1 MTVQVDIVSAEREIF
16 SGEAE
21 MVFAPAILGEVGI
34 APGHAPMLSRLG
46 PGEVRLRLAN
56 SEESSFYVSG
66 GLLEVQPKVVTILSD
81 TAERAEDLDESLVF
95 KAKEAREKCD
105 YLRNRVLEITQRQNA
120 RLIDPVNQLR
130 LIARKELLHGPRDPI
145 HFNRKGYI
153 AFAEAILPDVKILYS
168 SKLIKPASKFNN

>member
-34 APGHAPMLSRLG
+34 APGHASMLSRLG

-81 TAERAEDLDESLVF
+81 TAERAEDLDESLVL
-95 KAKEAREKCD
+95 KAKEAAEIALADTDATID
-105 YLRNRVLEITQRQNA
+105 YAKARVELAETIAQLQTIQRLRGRTGR
-120 RLIDPVNQLR
+120 
-130 LIARKELLHGPRDPI
+130 
-145 HFNRKGYI
+145 
-153 AFAEAILPDVKILYS
+153 
-168 SKLIKPASKFNN
+168 